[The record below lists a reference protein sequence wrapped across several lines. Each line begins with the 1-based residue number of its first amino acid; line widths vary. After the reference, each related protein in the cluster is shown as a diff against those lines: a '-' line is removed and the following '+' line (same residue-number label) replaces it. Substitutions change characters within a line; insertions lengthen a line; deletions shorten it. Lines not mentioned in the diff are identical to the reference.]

1 MRENVIGKYAHPKEP
16 QSEYGAAHSHSGSG
30 RKDDFNMFKEN
41 LDYEGSSYLV
51 YPDEPNYRGAGGSIG
66 DTSHAPSTIF
76 SRESDRPYAGGD

>member
-1 MRENVIGKYAHPKEP
+1 M
-16 QSEYGAAHSHSGSG
+16 
-30 RKDDFNMFKEN
+30 
-41 LDYEGSSYLV
+41 V